1 MKIPDETLE
10 KFKAHAEA
18 GVSAFRKALG
28 EAPTQDVFIIRAFD
42 NVLYP
47 SMKQRYIDVARS
59 EFERLGKE
67 WVRSIVLETFD
78 KFVEGK

>member
-18 GVSAFRKALG
+18 GVNAFHKALG
-28 EAPTQDVFIIRAFD
+28 EAPTPDVFIRAFD
-42 NVLYP
+42 TVLYP
-47 SMKQRYIDVARS
+47 SLKQSYIDVARS